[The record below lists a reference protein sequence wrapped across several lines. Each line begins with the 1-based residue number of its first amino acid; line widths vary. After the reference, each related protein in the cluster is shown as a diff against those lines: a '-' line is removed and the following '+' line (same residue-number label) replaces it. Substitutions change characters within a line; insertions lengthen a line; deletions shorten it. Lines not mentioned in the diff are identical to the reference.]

1 MAKTNFTKQTMKMIK
16 FLKKNIS
23 FAKCK
28 NIYIILILLALLVAL
43 YFVFKK
49 YVIKREGMENCEDYF
64 DIPLAK
70 DATEGDHILVF
81 DAGYESKFSPTGGER
96 PVLEGSIVKGVT
108 ITSVADEDDGN
119 GYKVNLDTP
128 LVDMGSIEEYG
139 GNKFHVITNN
149 NTNQVSENELCKG
162 FIHADWEKDPEAGK
176 NYFYVNEK
184 DASVLSAGMYLAEG
198 YGVVMP
204 PHVYKTY
211 VDSDDGGVLKVV
223 LCNGRNCENVVNG
236 SASPDT
242 PIITNTIPAD
252 TKIRFIKQPKNSAWT
267 NTTIE

>member
-1 MAKTNFTKQTMKMIK
+1 MAKTNLTKQIMKMIK

-28 NIYIILILLALLVAL
+28 NIYTILILLALLVAL
-43 YFVFKK
+43 YFIFKK

-64 DIPLAK
+64 EIPLAREAK
-70 DATEGDHILVF
+70 IGDHILVF
-81 DAGYESKFSPTGGER
+81 DAGYASEFSSIGGER
-96 PVLEGSIVKGVT
+96 PVLDGSIVKGVT

-119 GYKVNLDTP
+119 GYKVNLDTT
-128 LVDMGSIEEYG
+128 LVDMGSTEEYG

-162 FIHADWEKDPEAGK
+162 FIHADWEKEPEAGK

-211 VDSDDGGVLKVV
+211 IDSDDGGLLKVV
-223 LCNGRNCENVVNG
+223 LCNGRDCENVVNG
-236 SASPDT
+236 DKSPD
-242 PIITNTIPAD
+242 PPVITADIPAD
-252 TKIRFIKQPKNSAWT
+252 TTIRFIKQPKNSAWK
-267 NTTIE
+267 NTIE